1 MGRGADRLPALVD
14 SGRAL
19 CYLCRRLG
27 VQVSTSNQKAFDI
40 DWDVAPG
47 PAPAYHHHHL
57 T

>member
-27 VQVSTSNQKAFDI
+27 VQVSTSIQKAFDI